1 MSRNKNKKTVVKK
14 RRKLKPLEERQR
26 DLRDRFASKIV
37 TGADGCA
44 VWIGATQNKDRETG
58 GQRGCMYDPTTGRV
72 VAATAIA
79 WRLQHGT
86 QIPRGQRAVGKH
98 QVTIKVK
105 HDPTGEM
112 LEVTGPCIR
121 HLELTESRSTL
132 SGEAHPRATLDN
144 ATAASLQESYRP
156 RSKRMSLAKLV
167 VKYKRLNVSREAIRQ
182 IARGFSDG
190 GQKVPK
196 KYVERIREEYEPPR
210 TLGEFVSNGKR
221 PAKSTLASAATGRT
235 WRGARAALKAE
246 GEDDNDASPRRA
258 KKSA

>member
-1 MSRNKNKKTVVKK
+1 MSRNKNKQVK
-14 RRKLKPLEERQR
+14 RRPLKSLEERQK

-58 GQRGCMYDPTTGRV
+58 GQRGCMYDPTTCRV

-86 QIPRGQRAVGKH
+86 AIPHGMRAVGKH
-98 QVTIKVK
+98 QVTIRVK
-105 HDPTGEM
+105 HESTGEM

-144 ATAASLQESYRP
+144 KTAANLQKSYRP
-156 RSKRMSLAKLV
+156 RAKRMSLAKLV
-167 VKYKRLNVSREAIRQ
+167 QKYKHLDVSREAIRQ
-182 IARGFSDG
+182 IARGLSDG
-190 GQKVPK
+190 GQKVPT
-196 KYVERIREEYEPPR
+196 KYVARIREEYEPPR
-210 TLGEFVSNGKR
+210 TLGEFVTNGKR

-235 WRGARAALKAE
+235 WRGARAAYEAE
-246 GEDDNDASPRRA
+246 GKDASTKRPKR
-258 KKSA
+258 SA